1 MTIYLVRHGEARPDV
16 DDASRPL
23 SERGRA
29 EIERVARLVAV
40 LRPAVAEIRHSGLL
54 RGRQTAE
61 ILAAA
66 LGPARGVR
74 AAGGLAPSDEPGV
87 AAAECEAATEPIL
100 LVGHMPHLGRLA
112 SRLLI
117 GEAGREL
124 IRFETGTVAC
134 LSRAERGWVV
144 DWLITPRLSPDS
156 G

>member
-1 MTIYLVRHGEARPDV
+1 MTIYLVRHGAARPDT

-40 LRPAVAEIRHSGLL
+40 LHPPVAEILHSGLL
-54 RGRQTAE
+54 RARQTAE
-61 ILAAA
+61 ILAAVLA
-66 LGPARGVR
+66 PTRGVR
-74 AAGGLAPSDEPGV
+74 AAGGLAPGDEPGV
-87 AAAECEAATEPIL
+87 AAAECESAAEPVL

-124 IRFETGTVAC
+124 IHFETGTVAC
-134 LSRAERGWVV
+134 LSRVERAWIVEWV
-144 DWLITPRLSPDS
+144 IAPRLSP
-156 G
+156 

>member
-1 MTIYLVRHGEARPDV
+1 MTIYLVRHGEARPEV
-16 DDASRPL
+16 DDASRAL

-29 EIERVARLVAV
+29 EIERVARLVAT
-40 LRPAVAEIRHSGLL
+40 LRPPV
-54 RGRQTAE
+54 AE

-74 AAGGLAPSDEPGV
+74 AAQGLAPGDEPAV

-100 LVGHMPHLGRLA
+100 LVSHMPHLGRLA
-112 SRLLI
+112 SQLLI

-144 DWLITPRLSPDS
+144 EWLITPRLSPP
-156 G
+156 GGAP